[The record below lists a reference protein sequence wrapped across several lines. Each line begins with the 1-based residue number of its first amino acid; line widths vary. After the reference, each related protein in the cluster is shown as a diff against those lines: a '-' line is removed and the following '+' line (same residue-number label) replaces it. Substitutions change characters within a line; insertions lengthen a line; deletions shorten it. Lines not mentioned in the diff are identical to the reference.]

1 MFRVL
6 IDCCLQDSV
15 PHMDISTQILYNRA
29 VAQMGLAA
37 FRAGLV
43 VQAHNCLSELY
54 ASGRV
59 KELLAQGMSLSRNQ
73 DRTPE
78 QVQSI
83 LPSPLCNPL
92 VFEGLSKWQL
102 NCLTVGS
109 PYKGQSPKAGKM
121 PGVYKA

>member
-1 MFRVL
+1 
-6 IDCCLQDSV
+6 
-15 PHMDISTQILYNRA
+15 MDISTQILYNRA

-78 QVQSI
+78 QAQST
-83 LPSPLCNPL
+83 LPSPLCDLL
-92 VFEGLSKWQL
+92 VFACL
-102 NCLTVGS
+102 NN
-109 PYKGQSPKAGKM
+109 
-121 PGVYKA
+121 